1 MALPDSIDDVADL
14 LACGNYVSDRSLAT
28 ALFLALKLGRPL
40 FLEGEAGVGKTEIA
54 KVLSDQLGRRLIR
67 LQCYEGLDVAN
78 AVYEWNYA
86 RQMIEIRLAEAGG
99 SVGRETL
106 ADDIFRKEFLIER
119 PLLQAMEGGLTGPP
133 VLLIDELD
141 RTDEPFEAY
150 LLEVLS
156 DFQVTIPELGTIKA
170 EQPPIVIVTSNRTRE
185 IHDALKRRCFY
196 HWLDYPN
203 AAREAQIIRQ
213 KAPGAGEELTAQIV
227 DFIQRVRDMDLFK
240 LPGVAE
246 SIDWTNALMQLN
258 ALTLDPAVVNDTLG
272 VLLKYQDDIQRLR
285 GSEAQRILSE
295 VNAGLAEARREGL

>member
-1 MALPDSIDDVADL
+1 MDVPSSVDGVADL
-14 LACGNYVSDRSLAT
+14 LAGSNYVADRSLAT
-28 ALFLALKLGRPL
+28 SLFLALKLGRPL

-54 KVLSDQLGRRLIR
+54 KVLSEQLGRRLIR
-67 LQCYEGLDVAN
+67 LQCYEGLDVAS

-86 RQMIEIRLAEAGG
+86 RQMIEIRLAEALGDA
-99 SVGRETL
+99 SRENL

-119 PLLQAMEGGLTGPP
+119 PLLQAMESGIGGPP

-170 EQPPIVIVTSNRTRE
+170 EQPPVVIITSNRTRE

-196 HWLDYPN
+196 HWVDYPD
-203 AAREAQIIRQ
+203 AKREAEILRL
-213 KAPGAGEELTAQIV
+213 KAPSAPEELTAQIV
-227 DFIQRVRDMDLFK
+227 GFIQKVRGLDLFK

-258 ALTLDPAVVNDTLG
+258 ALALDPAVVNDTLG
-272 VLLKYQDDIQRLR
+272 VLLKYQDDIQRLQ

-295 VNAGLAEARREGL
+295 VNKNLAEARREGL